1 MYGKYTLF
9 YESPKNLG
17 YYAHAQTVCTRPLLG
32 GEGPGDE
39 AKMQVREQY
48 PGTSIFALVSIMPRP
63 LSEKS
68 RGAGHGT
75 IFALPCKMVDN

>member
-1 MYGKYTLF
+1 MHEAFYGKYNRVF
-9 YESPKNLG
+9 CACANSVYQASP
-17 YYAHAQTVCTRPLLG
+17 R

-39 AKMQVREQY
+39 VKMQVREQY

-68 RGAGHGT
+68 RGSGHGT
-75 IFALPCKMVDN
+75 IFALPCKMLVN

>member
-17 YYAHAQTVCTRPLLG
+17 YYAHAQTLLG

-68 RGAGHGT
+68 RGAGYGT
-75 IFALPCKMVDN
+75 IFALPCKMLVN